1 VKIIRRW
8 AWLLILLLLVAG
20 GGFLYWQNEF
30 ADRLPEG
37 IVVSNGRIEAT
48 QISISAKLA
57 GRVKEVLVAEG
68 EMVEPGQVTAR
79 LDAEEVTAQLK
90 SAEAEVRRLERSR
103 DDVEAAVK
111 SSQSQLKLAGQ
122 MLARAKKLVKGNFA
136 SEETVEQRT
145 TEYQSAEAN
154 YTSALARVKETEEL
168 INSAKQNVR
177 RIEAQLDDLILR
189 APLRGR
195 IQYRLVEPGEV
206 VAAGGNVF
214 TLLNLADVY
223 MTIFLSAADAG
234 RLVLGSE
241 ARIILDPVPEYVI
254 PARVTFVAA
263 EAQFTPRSVET
274 EDEREKLMFRVK
286 LSIDPDL
293 LRKYEDRVKA
303 GVRGNAYVR
312 LPPADVWPEDL
323 QVKLPE

>member
-1 VKIIRRW
+1 MKIIRRW